1 MTEKPPYLTPRAAA
15 AALLVLL
22 SLPVL
27 ADDTAPPET
36 QSECHAIPSLEP
48 LPFVRQHQGIDAP
61 QSRTD
66 RIDVLVIDAYPGL
79 NAARVASAFRVAA
92 SIFEEAGTGIDLRLL
107 GIERAPDD
115 VRAAAKQYRD
125 SSPSTRLEAWGIA
138 SRVIN
143 TASRSQA
150 LDAIRREAGA
160 DLVTIF
166 VPPPAEPE
174 LYGVGYMPGCPTCFR
189 RSTGFSLFLR
199 KPANVD
205 VRGIGR
211 VIAHEIG
218 HNLGLVHQEGDREGT
233 VPAWPYGR
241 PYIGRFSGGRQF
253 STVMAS
259 PQVGSSLS
267 VFSRDGFHDGTRVG
281 DIDHDAARAI
291 REAAKYVADYEDEQ
305 PNYQPP
311 EPLPPPEPEPTPEPE
326 PPCTPTD
333 DVLHFDGGYRVRMCW
348 SAPDGQTGQARAGIW
363 ASGQSGLL
371 WFFSRD
377 NAEVL
382 VKVLDGCG
390 HNGQRWV
397 FVAPVTDLGFE
408 LRVTAPE
415 GAVWTH
421 TNPVGALAPTKSDL
435 SAFPCSSGLP

>member
-1 MTEKPPYLTPRAAA
+1 MTLAGL
-15 AALLVLL
+15 ALLLA
-22 SLPVL
+22 LPVL
-27 ADDTAPPET
+27 ADGTAPTET
-36 QSECHAIPSLEP
+36 QFECHAIPSLEP
-48 LPFVRQHQGIDAP
+48 LPFVHQHQGTGAP
-61 QSRTD
+61 QSATH

-92 SIFEEAGTGIDLRLL
+92 SLFEEAGTGIDLRFL

-115 VRAAAKQYRD
+115 VRAAARQYRD
-125 SSPSTRLEAWGIA
+125 SPSSTREEAWRIA
-138 SRVIN
+138 SGVIRA
-143 TASRSQA
+143 ASGSRA
-150 LDAIRREAGA
+150 LDAIRRQAGA
-160 DLVTIF
+160 DLVTVF

-189 RSTGFSLFLR
+189 RNLGFTLFLR

-218 HNLGLVHQEGDREGT
+218 HNLGLAHQEGDREGT

-241 PYIGRFSGGRQF
+241 PYIGRFGGGRQF

-259 PQVGSSLS
+259 PQVGSSLFA
-267 VFSRDGFHDGTRVG
+267 FSRDGFHGGTRAG
-281 DIDHDAARAI
+281 DMDHDAARAI
-291 REAAKYVADYEDEQ
+291 REAAGYVADYEDEQ
-305 PNYQPP
+305 PDYQPP
-311 EPLPPPEPEPTPEPE
+311 EPPEPRDPQPPPDPEP

-333 DVLHFDGGYRVRMCW
+333 DVLNFDGGYRVRMCW
-348 SAPDGQTGQARAGIW
+348 SAPDGQTGQAKAGVW

-382 VKVLDGCG
+382 VKVLDGCTYNG
-390 HNGQRWV
+390 HRWI

-408 LRVTAPE
+408 LRVTSPD
-415 GAVWTH
+415 GAIWTH
-421 TNPVGALAPTKSDL
+421 TNSVGALAPTRRDL
-435 SAFPCSSGLP
+435 RAFPCL